1 GIMGSVS
8 SLIPG
13 TKTCTGSDHKLKK
26 GFHCKRGGVLKLC
39 HEHNAKNNNNSKLG
53 HGTTGTGNSDDFF
66 YIKVSHRASGDETPD
81 DMGARKTPTELNV
94 SARLEQ
100 TAEHSILLQ
109 FPRSSSSSVE
119 THNSLSTILGTNLG
133 HIDRPKN
140 QTVEPTHDM
149 SSRSPC
155 DSGISGSTWTNDG
168 ANSRI
173 KWTGGVH
180 GDGGTSNSSTRST
193 SVLSDSLSGPAS
205 LNTDAVAKNME
216 TNRTSSFTDQN
227 FPSSAESEVSE
238 ERRLYSSEVKFA
250 HCCHI
255 SIPFCY
261 YFLKFKFFTVHLVFG
276 VFHALSLYVLL
287 QVSQHALRA
296 QQLLQLQVLQLQQ
309 DKDHL
314 QEEVDQLIRDRD
326 AAESQ
331 LIYKHQHTPLTPT
344 LEETQWQVCQKV
356 GEISLLKQ
364 QLKDSQADVNSKLN
378 EIVFLRAS
386 LRESRSK
393 VEELETK
400 QQEWEETL
408 HLRSTEME
416 VCENELQ
423 RKKNEA
429 ELLREK
435 TGKLEME
442 VQTLKQDL
450 LVAKEEHFELLSLKV
465 QLQEQHHLL
474 QVCQSKMAD
483 QETSG
488 EVVIL
493 QQEVERLR
501 EQLEEE
507 KQKKEK
513 ILSSFHHEKETWN
526 KEKDKV
532 IRYQK
537 QLQLNYMQ
545 MHRKNQELEKKLK
558 EQNRKADNRTEKE
571 KDRTHEGVDV
581 LKTDV
586 HYSEMVATKI

>member
-1 GIMGSVS
+1 MGSVS

-39 HEHNAKNNNNSKLG
+39 HEHNARNNNNSKPG
-53 HGTTGTGNSDDFF
+53 HGATGTGNSDDFF
-66 YIKVSHRASGDETPD
+66 YIKVSHRARGDETPD

-168 ANSRI
+168 ANSRT
-173 KWTGGVH
+173 KWTGGIH

-216 TNRTSSFTDQN
+216 TNRTTIFTDQN

-238 ERRLYSSEVKFA
+238 ERRLYSSE
-250 HCCHI
+250 
-255 SIPFCY
+255 
-261 YFLKFKFFTVHLVFG
+261 
-276 VFHALSLYVLL
+276 
-287 QVSQHALRA
+287 VSQHALRA

-393 VEELETK
+393 VEELEKK

-501 EQLEEE
+501 EQLEED

-571 KDRTHEGVDV
+571 KDRTHEDVDV